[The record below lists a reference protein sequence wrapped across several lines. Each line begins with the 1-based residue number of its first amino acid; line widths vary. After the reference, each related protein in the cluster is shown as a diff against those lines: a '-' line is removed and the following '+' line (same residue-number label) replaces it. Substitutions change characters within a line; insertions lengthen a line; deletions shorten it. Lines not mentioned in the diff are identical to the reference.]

1 MAFINPYRHTVSLQ
15 NYALAPR
22 SVQAKEAEEK
32 ETNPVVGAL
41 DTAVDLGGNLL
52 EGAGRS
58 LEGIFDAALGL
69 IGGVGGL
76 VSKDFREGVQDVI
89 EFDVTDWT
97 GNEIFNRAHRMLTGR
112 DIAEDSY
119 LKDGGLIEQIAQ
131 GVGGM
136 LPAVAVSVAT
146 GGAGAPAA
154 VSQALSTATM
164 ATGAAGQATQ
174 EAYQDGA
181 GYYQGLAY
189 GGIRG
194 ATEVATEKLF
204 GGLDAGLFGKGFLPD
219 VAKSVA
225 DTGVKRFVKGALQEG
240 AEEMVSEWL
249 DPAARSVYQGK
260 EAYKKYLDPAFYG
273 DVWDAGV
280 AGTLTGAAFSGTV
293 GRALSGGSLSEDLN
307 AIEEQVTALENKKA
321 NLEATG
327 KLTAEAE
334 AAIDESIRENYRL
347 AESVLKAAKEG
358 KRKTALERSALGG
371 DFEADGSLKAEKT
384 ALLDAFAEGRRLS
397 VSPAEGGQGGNTA
410 ALDGRYVSHRV
421 TGDRAVKAL
430 KNGGARALT
439 RELSEAESKEYAK
452 LRRAMRTLDVASGNK
467 LDYVL
472 AEGMA
477 DKNAYFDPQTGV
489 VVIGADTLTADAEGA
504 AIKAWGQ
511 ALVHEVTHTTE
522 GTMGNAALAAQL
534 SSIMGDDALYGELSR
549 RGYFKGSAE
558 ETKVF
563 LEAIMEK
570 VEQGGELTAE
580 EADARELFFTEA
592 PALMAEK
599 LLGDGHFIRRLVVE
613 QGSVAEKILV
623 KLTELKESLSRMTS
637 KDAKSLHRAVVK
649 AEELYLKAVEEA
661 GCRFES
667 GKFVGSEDDEELDT
681 VKESKKGTEYVDYDQ
696 PITLQDIE
704 ILRSIGRKSINAFT
718 SEDIEKAQKWAY
730 KFYKEQKLGTK
741 SPFFRAWFGDWRAYD
756 TKTRKPYVVV
766 NSEQI
771 TPKDVSRESVKNQDT
786 GWIIDVNRDGIDET
800 ANKNGKWSIA
810 YHSLKNIQN
819 MLANCILMDT
829 VVANDPSKRMGADAA
844 FVHHLYCPVK
854 VDGING
860 IAKLYVVESYQD
872 RKRFYL
878 TKIEMAPSD
887 STGLNANGEYV
898 PNSSEDTDISI
909 AEIYEFVKTHDKDF
923 EKDSDHYVPFEP
935 KPVNELMLDEN
946 KEPRVLYHGTGADF
960 TAFDYGRI
968 GESTGVSILGDG
980 FYFTDNKEMA
990 ARYGKKTM
998 PCYVRMNKPYMASP
1012 DDAYHLNTDEL
1023 EKQGFDGVILEAPQG
1038 NVYMAFDNSQIKS
1051 ATDNIG
1057 TFDGRNPDI
1066 RYSRKPK
1073 SQASVDLEN
1082 PPTELTGA
1090 QRQIVAEHSR
1100 PKVYTKAEAVSVID
1114 DIVKILEEVYNE
1126 EGGIGEASG
1135 FVALKKKTTE
1145 AATATL
1151 WKSFN
1156 KDMTGKERAVFA
1168 NKLAE
1173 AIMKETSLVTVAN
1186 DETLNEARAVVNVLR
1201 RYFRKLDL
1209 SGIAGEIKAKG
1220 LDGKAVRGRWGVT
1233 KGTDGMTAD
1242 QVKAEIEGA
1251 LGMTIPYEHEA
1262 DIFFWINEQFDKA
1275 SDVIKVTNQA
1285 LLQGNGVLVG
1295 DDAAVRDRIAQE
1307 ILKSYKEKG
1316 RPSEWTKRLLFE
1328 VEPGYDTE
1336 AESVGITK
1344 AKFDAA
1350 KALNFGRLNVRAAY
1364 LAASVKDWKAGVFLN
1379 QSQPKYQ
1386 NIFNDT
1392 IGQLSKINKGGRM
1405 LDPVKTR
1412 ELIAKLSDWYTE
1424 ENMKHMGITFEPE
1437 IAQYI
1442 EIIGKGEGALSV
1454 ADLQYLVNLMEYM
1467 KHTAENYQKVYKNGK
1482 LVDALPEAK
1491 RYVRIMR
1498 DGQRLRVGK
1507 VDALFSSAYMR
1518 MYGDPH
1524 MIVRYMD
1531 KYQRG
1536 FYTEMYERL
1545 REGGIMAELR
1555 LMDMHKQIEETMKP
1569 YKHYFKELE
1578 KRKIH
1583 LHGADMPVAD
1593 AMSLYLSL
1601 NREQAMK
1608 GLLENGYCFK
1618 DDDPK
1623 QTVRRVFGLTGGEN
1637 VTDENGQVF
1646 PKYRKMIESLQAEIW
1661 DQLSN
1666 GDQAYMGIV
1675 VKLMGD
1681 DCKKL
1686 KRSTDIMRM
1695 GYSNAVESFYYPIR
1709 RAYTA
1714 QNADKQT
1721 FFDEVNRVS
1730 NASFN
1735 KNTVK
1740 GAANQ
1745 MLIEPIHI
1753 VAERH
1758 FKGVAMYAG
1767 LGKVIDDFNML
1778 KNLNTDEMDFSRN
1791 KPLSVASEEDN
1802 TWPQGRAYFEKLI
1815 ADIQGIKTGG
1825 DELTRIL
1832 GKIRGNYAKFA
1843 LSANPKVIMT
1853 QISSVFAAGNVMDF
1867 KSLMRGFTAKGGDV
1881 FKYCDLAELRAY
1893 DNQAARAQ
1901 GLLDSAGDALMKPI
1915 GWTDSFVVRRLFVA
1929 AQYQVAKDKHLELNT
1944 EENKRAAGELLRE
1957 VILETQQNALAS
1969 EKSEAARST
1978 SEIQKMLTMFTS
1990 DAVKLTGRLL
2000 DAWGEVSVIKRRAF
2014 LDKTDVP
2021 EAEMRA
2027 ARRRLGKSL
2036 GSLAAVAIYTTLLTM
2051 GVRWFLN
2058 KDDEEATWLDWL
2070 SVFFGSL
2077 LGGLPIINDVYERFF
2092 GSGYGLEDM
2101 SVSAF
2106 NDMLDS
2112 FDGFFS
2118 TMGNI
2123 VTGNAEGR
2131 DIAKES
2137 RKMLY
2142 SIGQVTG
2149 IPTRNFYNWTR
2160 GVLDKIAPEA
2170 TYKLD
2175 GVFYK
2180 PSYNDDIKAAI
2191 EAEDEDRL
2199 STIVGV
2205 MLDENVGEV
2214 KSSVVRQEMNRLVV
2228 AGMDV
2233 LPRGVGDV
2241 ITYEG
2246 QSVRLT
2252 AKQKAQFRKVYGE
2265 ANEAVSRMVSMK
2277 LYTGADDE
2285 AKAKAIKRLYGIYYN
2300 RAIEDLLGVD
2310 IENKNVLMSRAVDPA
2325 QLSIIAA
2332 VCAGLGADVG
2342 KDGKAISGSKKAK
2355 VISYLSALNLKAAQ
2369 KHLILGYLGYKN
2381 TQGEE
2386 KVRAY
2391 LAGLGLGRDEV
2402 GELLE
2407 IGGY

>member
-1 MAFINPYRHTVSLQ
+1 MAFINPYKHTVSLQ
-15 NYALAPR
+15 NYALAPG
-22 SVQAKEAEEK
+22 SVQEKEAEKK
-32 ETNPVVGAL
+32 EINPVVGAL

-76 VSKDFREGVQDVI
+76 ISKDFREGVQDVI

-119 LKDGGLIEQIAQ
+119 LKDGGMIESVLQ

-154 VSQALSTATM
+154 FTQAASMATM

-174 EAYQDGA
+174 EAYRDGA

-189 GGIRG
+189 GAIRG
-194 ATEVATEKLF
+194 GTEVATEKLF
-204 GGLDAGLFGKGFLPD
+204 GGLDAGLFGKGFLPA
-219 VAKSVA
+219 VSKSVA

-273 DVWDAGV
+273 DVWEAGV

-293 GRALSGGSLSEDLN
+293 GRALSGGAVAEDVQSVMT
-307 AIEEQVTALENKKA
+307 EVDTLERKRRNLFA
-321 NLEATG
+321 ND
-327 KLTAEAE
+327 KLTDEANTRIGE
-334 AAIDESIRENYRL
+334 DIRENYRVL
-347 AESVLKAAKEG
+347 EGVLKKAPDNKRAAVMEKYELSRWFDEDGALKPEFSARLDARAAARQTATDAENGDPAGSVGLTGRFDSRYHDPDAEEASIDAALSMKGRAAFSGELSKEG
-358 KRKTALERSALGG
+358 KARYR
-371 DFEADGSLKAEKT
+371 SLKKVMNT
-384 ALLDAFAEGRRLS
+384 FSR
-397 VSPAEGGQGGNTA
+397 VS
-410 ALDGRYVSHRV
+410 
-421 TGDRAVKAL
+421 GDRLHFVI
-430 KNGGARALT
+430 
-439 RELSEAESKEYAK
+439 AEESPD
-452 LRRAMRTLDVASGNK
+452 T
-467 LDYVL
+467 
-472 AEGMA
+472 
-477 DKNAYFDPQTGV
+477 NAYYDPNTDV
-489 VVIGADTLTADAEGA
+489 IVIGADVLERGDIPARGITRAWFETA
-504 AIKAWGQ
+504 
-511 ALVHEVTHTTE
+511 LHEVTHSTE
-522 GTMGNAALAAQL
+522 GTEAHKALSERLEKLAFMPQVYEQLAIRGYFNGVSDEISTRLNALL
-534 SSIMGDDALYGELSR
+534 SKETLTEAEQTEVGELSR
-549 RGYFKGSAE
+549 
-558 ETKVF
+558 KVR
-563 LEAIMEK
+563 EAIEARIQTLTAKGM
-570 VEQGGELTAE
+570 LTAE
-580 EADARELFFTEA
+580 EEAELSRFASESTAIMAERVLNSESFVRRLIREDAGLV
-592 PALMAEK
+592 EK
-599 LLGDGHFIRRLVVE
+599 LLLKIADIKEAMTRVGDKLERE
-613 QGSVAEKILV
+613 VAREIKAAEDQL
-623 KLTELKESLSRMTS
+623 L
-637 KDAKSLHRAVVK
+637 RAVS
-649 AEELYLKAVEEA
+649 EEGY
-661 GCRFES
+661 RFDG
-667 GKFVGSEDDEELDT
+667 GKFVGAEEDEEKKAVKYSIKRPVFSEEDIQRNMKVVAEMEPVADIPAQKLEKTGKRPKELFAEYFDSLGKNIYSPIYGDIALSNSSVKSEIRHGITAEKIASMEAIPLVIENGEVIFHQLKSVSGVERLVVCAPITIGKEEYYMGVMLQRDAQNQRLYLHSVLSLSTEEEATVSSQVGRVTNGTHEDDNHLFMPSILQKAVDVKRNLKKSS
-681 VKESKKGTEYVDYDQ
+681 VKE
-696 PITLQDIE
+696 
-704 ILRSIGRKSINAFT
+704 
-718 SEDIEKAQKWAY
+718 
-730 KFYKEQKLGTK
+730 
-741 SPFFRAWFGDWRAYD
+741 
-756 TKTRKPYVVV
+756 
-766 NSEQI
+766 
-771 TPKDVSRESVKNQDT
+771 
-786 GWIIDVNRDGIDET
+786 
-800 ANKNGKWSIA
+800 
-810 YHSLKNIQN
+810 
-819 MLANCILMDT
+819 
-829 VVANDPSKRMGADAA
+829 
-844 FVHHLYCPVK
+844 
-854 VDGING
+854 
-860 IAKLYVVESYQD
+860 
-872 RKRFYL
+872 
-878 TKIEMAPSD
+878 
-887 STGLNANGEYV
+887 
-898 PNSSEDTDISI
+898 
-909 AEIYEFVKTHDKDF
+909 
-923 EKDSDHYVPFEP
+923 
-935 KPVNELMLDEN
+935 
-946 KEPRVLYHGTGADF
+946 
-960 TAFDYGRI
+960 
-968 GESTGVSILGDG
+968 
-980 FYFTDNKEMA
+980 
-990 ARYGKKTM
+990 
-998 PCYVRMNKPYMASP
+998 
-1012 DDAYHLNTDEL
+1012 
-1023 EKQGFDGVILEAPQG
+1023 
-1038 NVYMAFDNSQIKS
+1038 
-1051 ATDNIG
+1051 
-1057 TFDGRNPDI
+1057 
-1066 RYSRKPK
+1066 SRKPK
-1073 SQASVDLEN
+1073 SQTSV
-1082 PPTELTGA
+1082 ELTEGA
-1090 QRQIVAEHSR
+1090 DVNELLEKARAENAKLRGEAKDLRVKLDELSEVSFRQFQEKIKDGQAQDLFYKLQAQEAARRIYKESKATAGLDELTADMETLLHRMLSWELS
-1100 PKVYTKAEAVSVID
+1100 YEEAKAEASRITDDFVGKQKVGRKVGKNAHAVEVLETLRSAKIRLTETQVKEVVGERGSYDRFRKSVFGRLKFTKVNGVYLDSLWQEWSELYPELFKTDIAEGDMPAELARIYDEVRKNRDVVEYFWD
-1114 DIVKILEEVYNE
+1114 DEVKEELKFKIFENLTTVQHSE
-1126 EGGIGEASG
+1126 ESMKGD
-1135 FVALKKKTTE
+1135 T
-1145 AATATL
+1145 
-1151 WKSFN
+1151 
-1156 KDMTGKERAVFA
+1156 MRAV
-1168 NKLAE
+1168 LGRVME
-1173 AIMKETSLVTVAN
+1173 ET
-1186 DETLNEARAVVNVLR
+1186 
-1201 RYFRKLDL
+1201 
-1209 SGIAGEIKAKG
+1209 
-1220 LDGKAVRGRWGVT
+1220 
-1233 KGTDGMTAD
+1233 
-1242 QVKAEIEGA
+1242 
-1251 LGMTIPYEHEA
+1251 
-1262 DIFFWINEQFDKA
+1262 
-1275 SDVIKVTNQA
+1275 VTNQSEFNLVRRYREA
-1285 LLQGNGVLVG
+1285 AAELDEKQETINDLWRQVSEVRTYFRDINSMQTKNTDPETREKINEYLDSCKAEEARLLAEIDKVNAELDKADGRLLQLRGAEPLRRI
-1295 DDAAVRDRIAQE
+1295 VRRE
-1307 ILKSYKEKG
+1307 IKK
-1316 RPSEWTKRLLFE
+1316 
-1328 VEPGYDTE
+1328 
-1336 AESVGITK
+1336 AEEK
-1344 AKFDAA
+1344 AKEFANLSNKIFYISDGVRQW
-1350 KALNFGRLNVRAAY
+1350 KTGR
-1364 LAASVKDWKAGVFLN
+1364 FLN
-1379 QSQPKYQ
+1379 QSQPRYQ
-1386 NIFNDT
+1386 DIFNET
-1392 IGQLSKINKGGRM
+1392 VGLISKVCYRGKQLQPKK
-1405 LDPVKTR
+1405 LR
-1412 ELIAKLSDWYTE
+1412 ELIFKLSDWYTE

-1583 LHGADMPVAD
+1583 LHGEDMPVAD

-1661 DQLSN
+1661 DQLSK

-1686 KRSTDIMRM
+1686 KRSTDILRM

-1778 KNLNTDEMDFSRN
+1778 KNLNTDETDFSRN

-1815 ADIQGIKTGG
+1815 SDIQGIKTNG

-1881 FKYCDLAELRAY
+1881 FKYCDLVELRAY

-2021 EAEMRA
+2021 EGEMRA
-2027 ARRRLGKSL
+2027 ARRRLGKAL

-2180 PSYNDDIKAAI
+2180 PSYNADIKAAI

-2246 QSVRLT
+2246 QSVKLT
-2252 AKQKAQFRKVYGE
+2252 AKQKAQFRKVYDE

-2342 KDGKAISGSKKAK
+2342 KDGKAITGSKKSK

-2402 GELLE
+2402 KELLS

>member
-1 MAFINPYRHTVSLQ
+1 MAFINPYKHTVSLQ
-15 NYALAPR
+15 NYALAPG

-32 ETNPVVGAL
+32 ETNPFVGAL

-76 VSKDFREGVQDVI
+76 ISKDFREGVQDVI

-119 LKDGGLIEQIAQ
+119 LKDGGMIEQVLQ

-154 VSQALSTATM
+154 FTQAASMATM
-164 ATGAAGQATQ
+164 ATGAAGQSMQ
-174 EAYQDGA
+174 EAYKDGA

-189 GGIRG
+189 GAIRG
-194 ATEVATEKLF
+194 GTEVATEKLF
-204 GGLDAGLFGKGFLPD
+204 GGLDAGLFGKGFLPA
-219 VAKSVA
+219 VSKSVA

-273 DVWDAGV
+273 DVWEAGV

-293 GRALSGGSLSEDLN
+293 GRALSGGSLSEDLG

-358 KRKTALERSALGG
+358 KRKTALDRSALGA
-371 DFEADGSLKAEKT
+371 DFEADGSLKAEKS
-384 ALLDAFAEGRRLS
+384 ALLDAFVEGRRLS
-397 VSPAEGGQGGNTA
+397 VSPAEGGQGENTA

-421 TGDRAVKAL
+421 TGDRAVEAL

-452 LRRAMRTLDVASGNK
+452 LRRAMRTLDVASENK

-534 SSIMGDDALYGELSR
+534 SSIMGDGALYGELSR
-549 RGYFKGSAE
+549 RGYFKGRAE
-558 ETKVF
+558 EVKAF
-563 LEAIMEK
+563 LEPIMEK
-570 VEQGGELTAE
+570 VKQGTELTAE
-580 EADARELFFTEA
+580 EAKARDLFLSET
-592 PALMAEK
+592 PTLMAEK
-599 LLGDGHFIRRLVVE
+599 ILGDGHFIRRLVVE

-637 KDAKSLHRAVVK
+637 RDAKSLHRAVVK
-649 AEELYLKAVEEA
+649 AEGLYLKAVEEA
-661 GCRFES
+661 GYRFDG
-667 GKFVGSEDDEELDT
+667 GKFVGSEDEEED
-681 VKESKKGTEYVDYDQ
+681 VKESYKVVDETEVSEPYKDF
-696 PITLQDIE
+696 DIE
-704 ILRSIGRKSINAFT
+704 DYYQSGEMYTYDFLTSQAPMNKVLLPELHSLQKEGLIDKSIVVSKGMENALTEGKDVEGKTYVKNRYTGRYYRVDVGSIRHGLNGDGNRLKTNSRIGAVVGTVVKNAIPINGLKNT
-718 SEDIEKAQKWAY
+718 SDIASGTYAMVGQCYDLGGREIVVVVTVEHRTGDIIGMDAY
-730 KFYKEQKLGTK
+730 DVTHSLSGRQNNRDKLVGTK
-741 SPFFRAWFGDWRAYD
+741 PQGVNPS
-756 TKTRKPYVVV
+756 KPISVTVSISQLLENV
-766 NSEQI
+766 NS
-771 TPKDVSRESVKNQDT
+771 T
-786 GWIIDVNRDGIDET
+786 
-800 ANKNGKWSIA
+800 
-810 YHSLKNIQN
+810 
-819 MLANCILMDT
+819 
-829 VVANDPSKRMGADAA
+829 
-844 FVHHLYCPVK
+844 
-854 VDGING
+854 
-860 IAKLYVVESYQD
+860 YQ
-872 RKRFYL
+872 
-878 TKIEMAPSD
+878 
-887 STGLNANGEYV
+887 
-898 PNSSEDTDISI
+898 
-909 AEIYEFVKTHDKDF
+909 
-923 EKDSDHYVPFEP
+923 
-935 KPVNELMLDEN
+935 
-946 KEPRVLYHGTGADF
+946 
-960 TAFDYGRI
+960 
-968 GESTGVSILGDG
+968 SILSNDVLRALG
-980 FYFTDNKEMA
+980 
-990 ARYGKKTM
+990 
-998 PCYVRMNKPYMASP
+998 
-1012 DDAYHLNTDEL
+1012 
-1023 EKQGFDGVILEAPQG
+1023 EK
-1038 NVYMAFDNSQIKS
+1038 
-1051 ATDNIG
+1051 
-1057 TFDGRNPDI
+1057 RNPDGYYSG
-1066 RYSRKPK
+1066 RVLFSRKPK
-1073 SQASVDLEN
+1073 SQTSVDLEN

-1100 PKVYTKAEAVSVID
+1100 PKVYTRAEAVSVID

-1151 WKSFN
+1151 WKGFN
-1156 KDMTGKERAVFA
+1156 KDMTSKERAAFA

-1209 SGIAGEIKAKG
+1209 SGIAGEIKVKG
-1220 LDGKAVRGRWGVT
+1220 LDGKAVRGRWGVA
-1233 KGTDGMTAD
+1233 KGMDGMTSD
-1242 QVKAEIEGA
+1242 QVKAEIEEA

-1316 RPSEWTKRLLFE
+1316 RPSEWTKRLLFD

-1412 ELIAKLSDWYTE
+1412 ELIAKLGEWYTKD
-1424 ENMKHMGITFEPE
+1424 NMDYMGITFEPE

-1545 REGGIMAELR
+1545 REGGIEAELR

-1569 YKHYFKELE
+1569 YKRYFKELE

-1661 DQLSN
+1661 DQLSK

-1778 KNLNTDEMDFSRN
+1778 KNLNTDETDFSRN

-1815 ADIQGIKTGG
+1815 SDIQGIKTNG

-2021 EAEMRA
+2021 ETEMRA

-2123 VTGNAEGR
+2123 VTGNVEGR

-2160 GVLDKIAPEA
+2160 GVLDKIAPES

-2180 PSYNDDIKAAI
+2180 PSYNADIKAAI

-2246 QSVRLT
+2246 QSVKLT

-2342 KDGKAISGSKKAK
+2342 KDGKAITGSKKAK

-2402 GELLE
+2402 KELLE

>member
-1 MAFINPYRHTVSLQ
+1 MAFINPYKHTVSLQ
-15 NYALAPR
+15 NYALAPGN
-22 SVQAKEAEEK
+22 VQAKEAEEK
-32 ETNPVVGAL
+32 ETNPIVGAL

-76 VSKDFREGVQDVI
+76 ISKDFREGVQDVI

-119 LKDGGLIEQIAQ
+119 LKDGGMIEQVLQ

-154 VSQALSTATM
+154 FTQAASMATM

-174 EAYQDGA
+174 EAYKDGA

-189 GGIRG
+189 GAIRG

-204 GGLDAGLFGKGFLPD
+204 GGLDAGLFGKGFLPA
-219 VAKSVA
+219 VSKSVA

-293 GRALSGGSLSEDLN
+293 GRALSGGAVAEDVQSVMT
-307 AIEEQVTALENKKA
+307 EVETLERKRRNLFA
-321 NLEATG
+321 ND
-327 KLTAEAE
+327 KLTDEANTRIGE
-334 AAIDESIRENYRL
+334 DIRENYRVL
-347 AESVLKAAKEG
+347 EGVLKKAPDNKRAAVMEKYELSRWFDEDGALKPEFSARLDARAAARQTATDAENGDPAGSVGLTGRFDSRYHDPDAEEASIDAALSMKGWAAFSGELSQEG
-358 KRKTALERSALGG
+358 KARYR
-371 DFEADGSLKAEKT
+371 SLKKVMNT
-384 ALLDAFAEGRRLS
+384 FSR
-397 VSPAEGGQGGNTA
+397 VS
-410 ALDGRYVSHRV
+410 
-421 TGDRAVKAL
+421 GDRLHFVI
-430 KNGGARALT
+430 
-439 RELSEAESKEYAK
+439 AEESPD
-452 LRRAMRTLDVASGNK
+452 T
-467 LDYVL
+467 
-472 AEGMA
+472 
-477 DKNAYFDPQTGV
+477 NAYYDPNTDV
-489 VVIGADTLTADAEGA
+489 IVIGADVLERGDIPARGITRAWFETA
-504 AIKAWGQ
+504 
-511 ALVHEVTHTTE
+511 LHEVTHSTE
-522 GTMGNAALAAQL
+522 GTEAHKALSERLEKLAFMPQVYEQLAIRGYFNGVSDEISTRLNALL
-534 SSIMGDDALYGELSR
+534 SKETLTEAEQTEVGELSR
-549 RGYFKGSAE
+549 
-558 ETKVF
+558 KVR
-563 LEAIMEK
+563 EAIEARIQTLTAKGM
-570 VEQGGELTAE
+570 LTAE
-580 EADARELFFTEA
+580 EEAELSRFASESTAIMAERVLNSESFVRRLIREDAGLV
-592 PALMAEK
+592 EK
-599 LLGDGHFIRRLVVE
+599 LLLKIADIKEAMTRVGDKLERE
-613 QGSVAEKILV
+613 VAREIKAAEDQL
-623 KLTELKESLSRMTS
+623 L
-637 KDAKSLHRAVVK
+637 RAVS
-649 AEELYLKAVEEA
+649 EEGY
-661 GCRFES
+661 RFEG
-667 GKFVGSEDDEELDT
+667 GKFVGSEDEEEDKELRNSRKYVNKFKEQLEDWMQGKMPPNGYFELGQTPSVLVKNGAPDYPLIMQEDKVYKFTTDYGHEIAVEDAAQIPLELVDPVFLFKGSVENSMVAVTDILDKSGDP
-681 VKESKKGTEYVDYDQ
+681 VIVAIHLDKMQKRMHVNRIASVYGKKNIENYVQ
-696 PITLQDIE
+696 TNIE
-704 ILRSIGRKSINAFT
+704 AGHLLDAS
-718 SEDIEKAQKWAY
+718 IEKAPDWFTNRGLQLP
-730 KFYKEQKLGTK
+730 KLVQTI
-741 SPFFRAWFGDWRAYD
+741 SDADNSIPE
-756 TKTRKPYVVV
+756 
-766 NSEQI
+766 NSENVN
-771 TPKDVSRESVKNQDT
+771 PSGEKSSVK
-786 GWIIDVNRDGIDET
+786 E
-800 ANKNGKWSIA
+800 
-810 YHSLKNIQN
+810 
-819 MLANCILMDT
+819 
-829 VVANDPSKRMGADAA
+829 
-844 FVHHLYCPVK
+844 
-854 VDGING
+854 
-860 IAKLYVVESYQD
+860 
-872 RKRFYL
+872 
-878 TKIEMAPSD
+878 
-887 STGLNANGEYV
+887 
-898 PNSSEDTDISI
+898 
-909 AEIYEFVKTHDKDF
+909 
-923 EKDSDHYVPFEP
+923 
-935 KPVNELMLDEN
+935 
-946 KEPRVLYHGTGADF
+946 
-960 TAFDYGRI
+960 
-968 GESTGVSILGDG
+968 
-980 FYFTDNKEMA
+980 
-990 ARYGKKTM
+990 
-998 PCYVRMNKPYMASP
+998 
-1012 DDAYHLNTDEL
+1012 
-1023 EKQGFDGVILEAPQG
+1023 
-1038 NVYMAFDNSQIKS
+1038 
-1051 ATDNIG
+1051 
-1057 TFDGRNPDI
+1057 
-1066 RYSRKPK
+1066 SRKPK
-1073 SQASVDLEN
+1073 SQTSV
-1082 PPTELTGA
+1082 ELTEGA
-1090 QRQIVAEHSR
+1090 DVNELLEKARAENAKLRGEAKDLRVKLDELSEVSFRQFQEKIKDGQAQDLFYKLQAQEAARRIYKESKATAGLDELTADMETLLHRMLSR
-1100 PKVYTKAEAVSVID
+1100 ELSYEEAKAEASRITDDFVGKQKAGRKVGKNAHAVEVLETLRSAKIRLTETQVKEVVGERGSYDRFRKSVFGRLKFTKVNGVYLDSLWQEWSELYPELFKTDIAEGDMPAELARIYDEVRKNRDVVEYFWD
-1114 DIVKILEEVYNE
+1114 DEVKEELKFKIFENLTTVQHSE
-1126 EGGIGEASG
+1126 ESMKGD
-1135 FVALKKKTTE
+1135 T
-1145 AATATL
+1145 
-1151 WKSFN
+1151 
-1156 KDMTGKERAVFA
+1156 MRAV
-1168 NKLAE
+1168 LGRVME
-1173 AIMKETSLVTVAN
+1173 ET
-1186 DETLNEARAVVNVLR
+1186 
-1201 RYFRKLDL
+1201 
-1209 SGIAGEIKAKG
+1209 
-1220 LDGKAVRGRWGVT
+1220 
-1233 KGTDGMTAD
+1233 
-1242 QVKAEIEGA
+1242 
-1251 LGMTIPYEHEA
+1251 
-1262 DIFFWINEQFDKA
+1262 
-1275 SDVIKVTNQA
+1275 VTNQSEFNLVRRYRKA
-1285 LLQGNGVLVG
+1285 AAELDEKQETINDLWRQVSEVRTYFRDINSMQTKNTDPETREKINEYLDSCKAEEARLLAEIDKVNAELDKADGRLLQLRGAEPLRRI
-1295 DDAAVRDRIAQE
+1295 VRRE
-1307 ILKSYKEKG
+1307 IKK
-1316 RPSEWTKRLLFE
+1316 
-1328 VEPGYDTE
+1328 
-1336 AESVGITK
+1336 AEEK
-1344 AKFDAA
+1344 AKEFANLSNKIFYISDGVRQW
-1350 KALNFGRLNVRAAY
+1350 KTGR
-1364 LAASVKDWKAGVFLN
+1364 FLN
-1379 QSQPKYQ
+1379 QSQPRYQ
-1386 NIFNDT
+1386 DIFNET
-1392 IGQLSKINKGGRM
+1392 VGLISKVCYRGKQLQPKK
-1405 LDPVKTR
+1405 LR
-1412 ELIAKLSDWYTE
+1412 ELIFKLSDWYTE

-1545 REGGIMAELR
+1545 REGGIEAELR

-1569 YKHYFKELE
+1569 YKRYFKELE

-1661 DQLSN
+1661 DQLSK

-1778 KNLNTDEMDFSRN
+1778 KNLNTDETDFSRN

-1815 ADIQGIKTGG
+1815 SDIQGIKTNG

-1978 SEIQKMLTMFTS
+1978 SKIQKMLTMFTS

-2021 EAEMRA
+2021 ETEMRA
-2027 ARRRLGKSL
+2027 ARRRLGKAL
-2036 GSLAAVAIYTTLLTM
+2036 GSLAAV
-2051 GVRWFLN
+2051 
-2058 KDDEEATWLDWL
+2058 
-2070 SVFFGSL
+2070 
-2077 LGGLPIINDVYERFF
+2077 
-2092 GSGYGLEDM
+2092 
-2101 SVSAF
+2101 
-2106 NDMLDS
+2106 
-2112 FDGFFS
+2112 
-2118 TMGNI
+2118 
-2123 VTGNAEGR
+2123 
-2131 DIAKES
+2131 
-2137 RKMLY
+2137 
-2142 SIGQVTG
+2142 
-2149 IPTRNFYNWTR
+2149 
-2160 GVLDKIAPEA
+2160 
-2170 TYKLD
+2170 
-2175 GVFYK
+2175 
-2180 PSYNDDIKAAI
+2180 
-2191 EAEDEDRL
+2191 
-2199 STIVGV
+2199 
-2205 MLDENVGEV
+2205 
-2214 KSSVVRQEMNRLVV
+2214 
-2228 AGMDV
+2228 
-2233 LPRGVGDV
+2233 
-2241 ITYEG
+2241 
-2246 QSVRLT
+2246 
-2252 AKQKAQFRKVYGE
+2252 
-2265 ANEAVSRMVSMK
+2265 
-2277 LYTGADDE
+2277 
-2285 AKAKAIKRLYGIYYN
+2285 
-2300 RAIEDLLGVD
+2300 
-2310 IENKNVLMSRAVDPA
+2310 
-2325 QLSIIAA
+2325 
-2332 VCAGLGADVG
+2332 
-2342 KDGKAISGSKKAK
+2342 
-2355 VISYLSALNLKAAQ
+2355 
-2369 KHLILGYLGYKN
+2369 
-2381 TQGEE
+2381 
-2386 KVRAY
+2386 
-2391 LAGLGLGRDEV
+2391 
-2402 GELLE
+2402 
-2407 IGGY
+2407 

>member
-1 MAFINPYRHTVSLQ
+1 
-15 NYALAPR
+15 
-22 SVQAKEAEEK
+22 
-32 ETNPVVGAL
+32 
-41 DTAVDLGGNLL
+41 
-52 EGAGRS
+52 
-58 LEGIFDAALGL
+58 
-69 IGGVGGL
+69 
-76 VSKDFREGVQDVI
+76 
-89 EFDVTDWT
+89 
-97 GNEIFNRAHRMLTGR
+97 
-112 DIAEDSY
+112 
-119 LKDGGLIEQIAQ
+119 
-131 GVGGM
+131 
-136 LPAVAVSVAT
+136 
-146 GGAGAPAA
+146 
-154 VSQALSTATM
+154 
-164 ATGAAGQATQ
+164 
-174 EAYQDGA
+174 
-181 GYYQGLAY
+181 
-189 GGIRG
+189 
-194 ATEVATEKLF
+194 
-204 GGLDAGLFGKGFLPD
+204 
-219 VAKSVA
+219 
-225 DTGVKRFVKGALQEG
+225 
-240 AEEMVSEWL
+240 
-249 DPAARSVYQGK
+249 
-260 EAYKKYLDPAFYG
+260 
-273 DVWDAGV
+273 
-280 AGTLTGAAFSGTV
+280 
-293 GRALSGGSLSEDLN
+293 
-307 AIEEQVTALENKKA
+307 
-321 NLEATG
+321 
-327 KLTAEAE
+327 
-334 AAIDESIRENYRL
+334 
-347 AESVLKAAKEG
+347 
-358 KRKTALERSALGG
+358 
-371 DFEADGSLKAEKT
+371 
-384 ALLDAFAEGRRLS
+384 
-397 VSPAEGGQGGNTA
+397 
-410 ALDGRYVSHRV
+410 
-421 TGDRAVKAL
+421 
-430 KNGGARALT
+430 
-439 RELSEAESKEYAK
+439 
-452 LRRAMRTLDVASGNK
+452 
-467 LDYVL
+467 
-472 AEGMA
+472 
-477 DKNAYFDPQTGV
+477 
-489 VVIGADTLTADAEGA
+489 
-504 AIKAWGQ
+504 
-511 ALVHEVTHTTE
+511 
-522 GTMGNAALAAQL
+522 
-534 SSIMGDDALYGELSR
+534 
-549 RGYFKGSAE
+549 
-558 ETKVF
+558 
-563 LEAIMEK
+563 
-570 VEQGGELTAE
+570 
-580 EADARELFFTEA
+580 
-592 PALMAEK
+592 
-599 LLGDGHFIRRLVVE
+599 
-613 QGSVAEKILV
+613 
-623 KLTELKESLSRMTS
+623 
-637 KDAKSLHRAVVK
+637 
-649 AEELYLKAVEEA
+649 
-661 GCRFES
+661 
-667 GKFVGSEDDEELDT
+667 
-681 VKESKKGTEYVDYDQ
+681 
-696 PITLQDIE
+696 
-704 ILRSIGRKSINAFT
+704 
-718 SEDIEKAQKWAY
+718 
-730 KFYKEQKLGTK
+730 
-741 SPFFRAWFGDWRAYD
+741 
-756 TKTRKPYVVV
+756 
-766 NSEQI
+766 
-771 TPKDVSRESVKNQDT
+771 
-786 GWIIDVNRDGIDET
+786 
-800 ANKNGKWSIA
+800 
-810 YHSLKNIQN
+810 
-819 MLANCILMDT
+819 
-829 VVANDPSKRMGADAA
+829 
-844 FVHHLYCPVK
+844 
-854 VDGING
+854 
-860 IAKLYVVESYQD
+860 
-872 RKRFYL
+872 
-878 TKIEMAPSD
+878 
-887 STGLNANGEYV
+887 
-898 PNSSEDTDISI
+898 
-909 AEIYEFVKTHDKDF
+909 
-923 EKDSDHYVPFEP
+923 
-935 KPVNELMLDEN
+935 
-946 KEPRVLYHGTGADF
+946 
-960 TAFDYGRI
+960 
-968 GESTGVSILGDG
+968 
-980 FYFTDNKEMA
+980 
-990 ARYGKKTM
+990 
-998 PCYVRMNKPYMASP
+998 
-1012 DDAYHLNTDEL
+1012 
-1023 EKQGFDGVILEAPQG
+1023 
-1038 NVYMAFDNSQIKS
+1038 
-1051 ATDNIG
+1051 
-1057 TFDGRNPDI
+1057 
-1066 RYSRKPK
+1066 
-1073 SQASVDLEN
+1073 
-1082 PPTELTGA
+1082 
-1090 QRQIVAEHSR
+1090 
-1100 PKVYTKAEAVSVID
+1100 
-1114 DIVKILEEVYNE
+1114 
-1126 EGGIGEASG
+1126 
-1135 FVALKKKTTE
+1135 
-1145 AATATL
+1145 
-1151 WKSFN
+1151 
-1156 KDMTGKERAVFA
+1156 
-1168 NKLAE
+1168 
-1173 AIMKETSLVTVAN
+1173 
-1186 DETLNEARAVVNVLR
+1186 
-1201 RYFRKLDL
+1201 
-1209 SGIAGEIKAKG
+1209 
-1220 LDGKAVRGRWGVT
+1220 
-1233 KGTDGMTAD
+1233 
-1242 QVKAEIEGA
+1242 
-1251 LGMTIPYEHEA
+1251 
-1262 DIFFWINEQFDKA
+1262 
-1275 SDVIKVTNQA
+1275 
-1285 LLQGNGVLVG
+1285 
-1295 DDAAVRDRIAQE
+1295 
-1307 ILKSYKEKG
+1307 
-1316 RPSEWTKRLLFE
+1316 
-1328 VEPGYDTE
+1328 
-1336 AESVGITK
+1336 
-1344 AKFDAA
+1344 
-1350 KALNFGRLNVRAAY
+1350 
-1364 LAASVKDWKAGVFLN
+1364 
-1379 QSQPKYQ
+1379 
-1386 NIFNDT
+1386 
-1392 IGQLSKINKGGRM
+1392 
-1405 LDPVKTR
+1405 
-1412 ELIAKLSDWYTE
+1412 
-1424 ENMKHMGITFEPE
+1424 
-1437 IAQYI
+1437 
-1442 EIIGKGEGALSV
+1442 
-1454 ADLQYLVNLMEYM
+1454 
-1467 KHTAENYQKVYKNGK
+1467 
-1482 LVDALPEAK
+1482 
-1491 RYVRIMR
+1491 
-1498 DGQRLRVGK
+1498 
-1507 VDALFSSAYMR
+1507 
-1518 MYGDPH
+1518 
-1524 MIVRYMD
+1524 
-1531 KYQRG
+1531 
-1536 FYTEMYERL
+1536 MYERL
-1545 REGGIMAELR
+1545 REGGIEAELR

-1569 YKHYFKELE
+1569 YKRYFKELE

-1661 DQLSN
+1661 DQLSK

-1778 KNLNTDEMDFSRN
+1778 KNLNTDETDFSRN

-1815 ADIQGIKTGG
+1815 SDIQGIKTNG

-2014 LDKTDVP
+2014 LDKTDVA

-2027 ARRRLGKSL
+2027 ARRRLGKAL
-2036 GSLAAVAIYTTLLTM
+2036 GSMAAVAIYTTLLTM

-2123 VTGNAEGR
+2123 VTGNVEGR

-2180 PSYNDDIKAAI
+2180 PSYNADIKAAI

-2246 QSVRLT
+2246 QSVKLT

-2342 KDGKAISGSKKAK
+2342 KDGKAITGSKKSK

-2391 LAGLGLGRDEV
+2391 LAGLGLGREEV
-2402 GELLE
+2402 KELLS

>member
-1 MAFINPYRHTVSLQ
+1 MAFINPYKHTVSLQ
-15 NYALAPR
+15 NYALAPGN
-22 SVQAKEAEEK
+22 VQAKEAEEK

-76 VSKDFREGVQDVI
+76 ISKDFREGVQDVI

-119 LKDGGLIEQIAQ
+119 LKDGGMIEQVLQ

-136 LPAVAVSVAT
+136 LPAVAVSVVT

-154 VSQALSTATM
+154 FTQAASMATM
-164 ATGAAGQATQ
+164 ATGAAGQSMQ
-174 EAYQDGA
+174 EAYKDGA

-189 GGIRG
+189 GAIRG
-194 ATEVATEKLF
+194 GTEVATEKLF
-204 GGLDAGLFGKGFLPD
+204 GGLDAGLFGKGLLPP

-293 GRALSGGSLSEDLN
+293 GRALSGGSLSEDLG

-358 KRKTALERSALGG
+358 KRKTALDRSALGA
-371 DFEADGSLKAEKT
+371 DFEADGSLKAEKS
-384 ALLDAFAEGRRLS
+384 ALLDAFVEGRRLS
-397 VSPAEGGQGGNTA
+397 VSPAEGGQGENTA

-430 KNGGARALT
+430 KNGGARALS

-452 LRRAMRTLDVASGNK
+452 LRRSMRTLDVASGNK

-477 DKNAYFDPQTGV
+477 DKNAFFDPQTGV
-489 VVIGADTLTADAEGA
+489 VVIGADTLTADADGA

-522 GTMGNAALAAQL
+522 GTIGNAALAAQL
-534 SSIMGDDALYGELSR
+534 SSIIGDDALYGELSR
-549 RGYFKGSAE
+549 REYFKGNAE
-558 ETKVF
+558 EVKTF
-563 LEAIMEK
+563 LEPIMEK
-570 VEQGGELTAE
+570 VKRGTELTAE
-580 EADARELFFTEA
+580 EAKARDLFLSET

-599 LLGDGHFIRRLVVE
+599 ILGDGHFIRRLVTE
-613 QGSVAEKILV
+613 QGSVAEKVLAR
-623 KLTELKESLSRMTS
+623 LTELKESLSHMTS

-661 GCRFES
+661 GYRFEG
-667 GKFVGSEDDEELDT
+667 GKFVGAEEDEEQDT
-681 VKESKKGTEYVDYDQ
+681 VKESKKEQVFVIDVGSELADRIQNSNKSKYDVIREY
-696 PITLQDIE
+696 L
-704 ILRSIGRKSINAFT
+704 
-718 SEDIEKAQKWAY
+718 IEKFGGCVFKLSDGREAVMDKSDAKELSHKANELRTAELSNLQEIVEGARYDHSAY
-730 KFYKEQKLGTK
+730 GVEHNKFTDFHYYDATVEFKGERFDLWINVGTAKNDRTNHIYAITKKEEA
-741 SPFFRAWFGDWRAYD
+741 P
-756 TKTRKPYVVV
+756 TR
-766 NSEQI
+766 EG
-771 TPKDVSRESVKNQDT
+771 VSRPVGNAIQNASSKDSIHDSEPIVKGDSKKSSVK
-786 GWIIDVNRDGIDET
+786 E
-800 ANKNGKWSIA
+800 
-810 YHSLKNIQN
+810 
-819 MLANCILMDT
+819 
-829 VVANDPSKRMGADAA
+829 
-844 FVHHLYCPVK
+844 
-854 VDGING
+854 
-860 IAKLYVVESYQD
+860 
-872 RKRFYL
+872 
-878 TKIEMAPSD
+878 
-887 STGLNANGEYV
+887 
-898 PNSSEDTDISI
+898 
-909 AEIYEFVKTHDKDF
+909 
-923 EKDSDHYVPFEP
+923 
-935 KPVNELMLDEN
+935 
-946 KEPRVLYHGTGADF
+946 
-960 TAFDYGRI
+960 
-968 GESTGVSILGDG
+968 
-980 FYFTDNKEMA
+980 
-990 ARYGKKTM
+990 
-998 PCYVRMNKPYMASP
+998 
-1012 DDAYHLNTDEL
+1012 
-1023 EKQGFDGVILEAPQG
+1023 
-1038 NVYMAFDNSQIKS
+1038 
-1051 ATDNIG
+1051 
-1057 TFDGRNPDI
+1057 
-1066 RYSRKPK
+1066 SRKPK
-1073 SQASVDLEN
+1073 SQTSV
-1082 PPTELTGA
+1082 ELTEGA
-1090 QRQIVAEHSR
+1090 DVNELLEKARAENAKLRGEAKDLRVKLDELSEVSFRQFQDKIKDGQAQDLFYKLQAQEAARRIYKESKATAGLDELTADMETLLHRMLSR
-1100 PKVYTKAEAVSVID
+1100 ELSYEEAKAEASRITDDFVGKQKAGRKVGKNAHAVEVLETLRSAKIRLTETQVKEVVGERGSYDRFRKSVFGRLKFTKVNGVYLDSLWQEWSELYPELFKTDIAEGDMPAELARIYDEVRKNRDVVEYFWD
-1114 DIVKILEEVYNE
+1114 DEVKEELKFKIFENLTTVQHSE
-1126 EGGIGEASG
+1126 ESMKGD
-1135 FVALKKKTTE
+1135 T
-1145 AATATL
+1145 
-1151 WKSFN
+1151 
-1156 KDMTGKERAVFA
+1156 MRAV
-1168 NKLAE
+1168 LGRVME
-1173 AIMKETSLVTVAN
+1173 ET
-1186 DETLNEARAVVNVLR
+1186 
-1201 RYFRKLDL
+1201 
-1209 SGIAGEIKAKG
+1209 
-1220 LDGKAVRGRWGVT
+1220 
-1233 KGTDGMTAD
+1233 
-1242 QVKAEIEGA
+1242 
-1251 LGMTIPYEHEA
+1251 
-1262 DIFFWINEQFDKA
+1262 
-1275 SDVIKVTNQA
+1275 VTNQSEFNLVRRYRKA
-1285 LLQGNGVLVG
+1285 AAELDEKQETINDLWRQVSEVRTYFRDINSMQTKNTDPETREKINEYLDSCKAEEARLLAEIDKVNAELDKADGRLLQLRGAEPLRRI
-1295 DDAAVRDRIAQE
+1295 VRRE
-1307 ILKSYKEKG
+1307 IKK
-1316 RPSEWTKRLLFE
+1316 
-1328 VEPGYDTE
+1328 
-1336 AESVGITK
+1336 AEEK
-1344 AKFDAA
+1344 AKEFANLSNKIFYISDGVRQW
-1350 KALNFGRLNVRAAY
+1350 KTGR
-1364 LAASVKDWKAGVFLN
+1364 FLN
-1379 QSQPKYQ
+1379 QSQPRYQ
-1386 NIFNDT
+1386 DIFNET
-1392 IGQLSKINKGGRM
+1392 VGLISKVCYRGKQLQPKK
-1405 LDPVKTR
+1405 LR
-1412 ELIAKLSDWYTE
+1412 ELIFKLSDWYTE

-1545 REGGIMAELR
+1545 REGGIEAELR

-1569 YKHYFKELE
+1569 YKRYFKELE

-1661 DQLSN
+1661 DQLSK

-1778 KNLNTDEMDFSRN
+1778 KNLNTDETDFSRN

-1815 ADIQGIKTGG
+1815 SDIQGIKTNG

-2014 LDKTDVP
+2014 IDKTDVP

-2027 ARRRLGKSL
+2027 ARRRLGKAL
-2036 GSLAAVAIYTTLLTM
+2036 GSMAAVAIYTTLLTM

-2180 PSYNDDIKAAI
+2180 PSYNADIKAAI

-2246 QSVRLT
+2246 QSVKLT

-2342 KDGKAISGSKKAK
+2342 KDGKAITGSKKSK

-2402 GELLE
+2402 KELLE